1 MCPICQTDRNYG
13 GIGIYI
19 GSCSGCNGGFY
30 FCTTVTDLL
39 RRKND
44 GIDLYR
50 FYSVILIGVVSF
62 AMRREFCLVCVRL
75 NYDCSRNSG
84 GRCRRC
90 IINRKL
96 LFCILNSNRRTRKV
110 GYSTHFHLHRQLSQ
124 HVFEDKRDFSLFGSH
139 FRECHQQVG
148 IGEVGVGT
156 LVLHDRASRCLV
168 QVCRRNGEEW
178 IFPVYIFE
186 IIPKDAVS

>member
-62 AMRREFCLVCVRL
+62 AMRRSVVVASDLTTTVA
-75 NYDCSRNSG
+75 G
-84 GRCRRC
+84 
-90 IINRKL
+90 
-96 LFCILNSNRRTRKV
+96 TAAV
-110 GYSTHFHLHRQLSQ
+110 GAGD
-124 HVFEDKRDFSLFGSH
+124 V
-139 FRECHQQVG
+139 
-148 IGEVGVGT
+148 
-156 LVLHDRASRCLV
+156 
-168 QVCRRNGEEW
+168 
-178 IFPVYIFE
+178 
-186 IIPKDAVS
+186 

>member
-62 AMRREFCLVCVRL
+62 VASDLTTTVA
-75 NYDCSRNSG
+75 G
-84 GRCRRC
+84 
-90 IINRKL
+90 
-96 LFCILNSNRRTRKV
+96 TAAV
-110 GYSTHFHLHRQLSQ
+110 GAGD
-124 HVFEDKRDFSLFGSH
+124 V
-139 FRECHQQVG
+139 
-148 IGEVGVGT
+148 
-156 LVLHDRASRCLV
+156 
-168 QVCRRNGEEW
+168 
-178 IFPVYIFE
+178 
-186 IIPKDAVS
+186 